1 MVARSPTDLYLK
13 SAAGHREFDVCNN
26 VEDRRTLEGAQ
37 LVQEPVRRYGA
48 MYVLGFG
55 RRPGSPSAKDKWNA
69 SVLSYNSVYDL
80 QTR

>member
-48 MYVLGFG
+48 MY
-55 RRPGSPSAKDKWNA
+55 
-69 SVLSYNSVYDL
+69 
-80 QTR
+80 